1 MRKVACL
8 VVCAG
13 CVLSMP
19 AKAQVSAERASDALE
34 MVANLDLGLNAPV
47 SPLDYTMAM
56 HLMDM
61 ALELDPTDAD
71 LARSVVEAAWLAAD
85 HEQLIEAT
93 RAVVR
98 NDPSDT
104 VAQLRLISAIVNREQ
119 TVEARIAA
127 YTRFIDQ
134 GAESIDASVRS
145 RLSLDMALLER
156 ERGNETEFLSA
167 LRKSAK
173 LDPTNKEAQS
183 LVAQHY
189 SLRIKESSTRMRL
202 QMRLLYADPLDPHVH
217 IAIARLAASEGA
229 TDVAWRFLNNGISI
243 FQIDAGIVPNDLQEQ
258 RLSLMWQQQ
267 GPQSILDE
275 LNPSLADR
283 RATNQTLIDA
293 RIEADEPY
301 DDIPMPDE
309 LRYSPGTDR
318 IRLLAAYILEDQS
331 TVDSVLRDLELT
343 LVANYETLEEQMR
356 VRGSNK
362 GLLIRGYL
370 QEVATYQTMRAIVG
384 ISADDIQQDITRI
397 IGDVP
402 EFQRMFEP
410 FEAFSLYASGKY
422 ELARSTASES
432 LEESAPRDLI
442 IALCTQAL
450 GERDEAIEQF
460 EALTHEYPLQATG
473 AIARSI
479 LSTLTDD
486 SDQITDEGNIMREI
500 GDGIPLWID
509 KMITLPENTMRL
521 SVKSIQR
528 QYDAGERSTLELT
541 LANLS
546 SIPLSMG
553 NSQPIDSSFL
563 VVPGFRE
570 DGGDFQGFGRGK
582 VLDLS
587 RRLRLNPLEEF
598 RVLVDPDAIQT
609 SWLLDSQPQTAIR
622 QRWRVLQGFKALAS
636 GGILNSP
643 FSLVSETPIVE
654 RSVLGEI
661 YEPVDGLL
669 DAINSDNPS
678 RFMNG
683 VMAVNAI
690 MLKPETRSDLTDAD
704 IESFVNA
711 LADRYARSDTSTKIW
726 MLGKLP
732 TKLACPP
739 IKAFDDRVQ
748 QDMTAESLINPEQ
761 ESAHVAMVLMTRVE
775 SMSSPMFD
783 VASGHPDPRI
793 VWIGDRIRQRIDGV
807 KPMYAGT
814 ENPFEMF
821 APQVRDD

>member
-1 MRKVACL
+1 MRKLACL

-71 LARSVVEAAWLAAD
+71 LARSIVEAAWMAAD

-127 YTRFIDQ
+127 YTRFIEQ

-189 SLRIKESSTRMRL
+189 SRLIEEPSTRMRL
-202 QMRLLYADPLDPHVH
+202 QTRLLYADPLDPHVH
-217 IAIARLAASEGA
+217 ISIASLAASQGA
-229 TDVAWRFLNNGISI
+229 TNVAWRFLNNGINI
-243 FQIDAGIVPNDLQEQ
+243 FRIDAGTVPTMLQEQ
-258 RLSLMWQQQ
+258 RLSLLWQQQ
-267 GPQSILDE
+267 GPQAILDQ
-275 LNPSLADR
+275 LNPSLADE
-283 RATNQTLIDA
+283 RATNQSRIDA
-293 RIEADEPY
+293 RIEADEPH
-301 DDIPMPDE
+301 DDIKKPLE
-309 LRYSPGTDR
+309 IRYEPGTDR
-318 IRLLAAYILEDQS
+318 IRLLAAFYLEDQE
-331 TVDSVLRDLELT
+331 TVDSVLIDLQLT
-343 LVANYETLEEQMR
+343 LIEFYDQLQEQMK
-356 VRGSNK
+356 VRGANRQA
-362 GLLIRGYL
+362 LLRAYL
-370 QEVATYQTMRAIVG
+370 QEVVTFQTMRAIVG
-384 ISADDIQQDITRI
+384 VSGEDIQSDIDRI
-397 IGDVP
+397 IQNAP
-402 EFQRMFEP
+402 EFARMFKP
-410 FEAFSLYASGKY
+410 FQPFSLYASGDY
-422 ELARSTASES
+422 ELARTTATEN
-432 LEESAPRDLI
+432 LAISAPRDLI
-442 IALCTQAL
+442 IAMCSESL
-450 GERDEAIEQF
+450 GERELAIEQF
-460 EALTHEYPLQATG
+460 ANLARTYPLQATG
-473 AIARSI
+473 AIARSK
-479 LSTLTDD
+479 LYDLTDD
-486 SDQITDEGNIMREI
+486 ADQTTDEGKVMREI
-500 GDGIPLWID
+500 GQGIPLWID

-521 SVKSIQR
+521 SVNSVKT
-528 QYDAGERSTLELT
+528 QYNTGERSIIEIK

-546 SIPLSMG
+546 SLPLAMG

-570 DGGDFQGFGRGK
+570 DGGEFKGVGRGK

-587 RRLRLNPLEEF
+587 RRLRLNPLEELT
-598 RVLVDPDAIQT
+598 VLIDPDGIQT
-609 SWLLDSQPQTAIR
+609 SWLLDSQPQSAIR
-622 QRWRVLQGFKALAS
+622 QRWRLLQGFKALPS

-643 FSLVSETPIVE
+643 FALVSETPIVE
-654 RSVLGEI
+654 RSVLGLI
-661 YEPVDGLL
+661 YKPSETILE
-669 DAINSDNPS
+669 AIRSNDTA
-678 RFMNG
+678 RLMNA
-683 VMAVNAI
+683 VIAVNAI
-690 MLKPETRSDLTDAD
+690 LLKPETRTDLTEND
-704 IESFVNA
+704 IESFVVA
-711 LADRYARSDTSTKIW
+711 LADQYTNADINTKIW

-732 TKLACPP
+732 TKVACPQM
-739 IKAFDDRVQ
+739 KAFDERVQ
-748 QDMTAESLINPEQ
+748 KEMTADSLINPEMNP
-761 ESAHVAMVLMTRVE
+761 AHVAMVMMTRVE

-783 VASGHPDPRI
+783 VAASHPDSRV
-793 VWIGDRIRQRIDGV
+793 VWIGDRIRQRLEGV

-821 APQVRDD
+821 AQQPSDD